1 MKNLLRMTLPV
12 CCAFA
17 LLASAAAQES
27 FGGFDDF
34 SDGFSDGFGSSDA
47 AVSPFTFGLRAD
59 TTVRALVGGDAYKG
73 YFDLDDVRDA
83 VSAVPS
89 LTFDLGYSLGAAE
102 AAVKVAV
109 DTDAVKNH
117 PEDIIEELTLRAYL
131 GDFVLEAGKMKVVWG
146 KGDKLH
152 VLDNFNANDYTDFII
167 PDYIDRRL
175 AEPMLRA
182 VWNSPLGLRAEA
194 VYTPLMTA
202 DRLSSSGMWVPAQS
216 AALTAKVTEVLG
228 VQAAAALNADDA
240 AALLAVMNKA
250 DSVVPKTDSF
260 DYGQAGFRLTGTA
273 GIADWGVSYYYGH
286 YKQPSVSWAGYVA
299 AQTAA
304 ERAKAVAYQTALGAS
319 KSPAEAEEAA
329 KEAYI
334 ASVAAAGDSALPSLH
349 YDRLQVFGLE
359 GAAVLGMFNLRAEA
373 AYYLTGDTSGDDP
386 WVHNNSINWIAGFDV
401 DLPIHNV
408 NVNVQNNGSY
418 LLNNDKIDSV
428 LDADYDAKDRYT
440 NNKLVVALTDTFL
453 HEKLELACNV
463 LWGIE
468 RGDVLV
474 MPKVT
479 YTVTPGLDV
488 SVSGLYITGSDDSE
502 FAAYRDNSFVQ
513 LKVAYSF

>member
-1 MKNLLRMTLPV
+1 MRALQRSNAMKNLLRMTLPV

-59 TTVRALVGGDAYKG
+59 TAVRALVGGDAYKG

-83 VSAVPS
+83 VFAVPS

-202 DRLSSSGMWVPAQS
+202 DRLASSGMWVPAQS

-228 VQAAAALNADDA
+228 VQAAAALKAGDA
-240 AALLAVMNKA
+240 AALKAVMNKA

-286 YKQPSVSWAGYVA
+286 YKQPSVSW
-299 AQTAA
+299 
-304 ERAKAVAYQTALGAS
+304 
-319 KSPAEAEEAA
+319 
-329 KEAYI
+329 
-334 ASVAAAGDSALPSLH
+334 AGDSALPSLH